1 MSEGLAAFALL
12 AWLAYLASR
21 LLARRN
27 LPELVGFI
35 LVGALLGPEGLELID
50 KTDLVRLEPV
60 TEIALAVLMF
70 VIGERASARALRAAR
85 WSVTAGVAQYLLSFV
100 LVYFAT
106 QWAGA
111 DRSVSLMLAALSGA
125 GAPLT
130 IAHVVASSKLASPYS
145 RGLVSTHAVSDALA
159 TTTFAAVLPVATLLA
174 NEDASVMSAV
184 LDFIQLGVGGA
195 VLGVLGG
202 LFIARLGHQIETS
215 GELLL
220 FVGVHLLLGW
230 AISEQIPISLPL
242 AALVAGATASSVSP
256 QAFTQRLFRTIKS
269 IEQPLYLLFFAL
281 AGASIHLSDVPEVG
295 LIGVAYIVVRVVA
308 KIAGAAIG
316 GPLGGLGFKKSVQLG
331 VDLTPQAGVAV
342 GLAVLASESIQ
353 PQGVDAATVV
363 LGAVVLFE
371 LVGPI
376 LVARNLGAEK
386 KSASSDG
393 DALAAHLTFD
403 EVPAKVLIAAS
414 SSTAIPEWL
423 VTATTRW
430 HAHVTLLMPGT
441 EEDEHVEAVGRLTET
456 AGCEFTYVALTAE
469 SFTGAVVRAQAS
481 ASADLVILFGQRP
494 LGPSSR
500 LALMPSERIAR
511 QLAVPV
517 MTFPVPEVG
526 PPDPEPGPTRRWPFQ
541 SGT

>member
-1 MSEGLAAFALL
+1 MSDGLAAFALL

-21 LLARRN
+21 VLARRN
-27 LPELVGFI
+27 VPELVGFI
-35 LVGALLGPEGLELID
+35 LVGAALGPEGFGLID

-85 WSVTAGVAQYLLSFV
+85 WSVTAGVAQYVLSFV

-111 DRSVSLMLAALSGA
+111 DRSVSLLLAALAGA

-130 IAHVVASSKLASPYS
+130 IAHVVASTRANDPYA
-145 RGLVSTHAVSDALA
+145 RGLVSTHAVSDALTA
-159 TTTFAAVLPVATLLA
+159 TTFAAVLPVATLLA
-174 NEDASVMSAV
+174 DEDASVSSAV
-184 LDFIQLGVGGA
+184 VDFIELGIGGA
-195 VLGVLGG
+195 VFGVLGG
-202 LFIARLGHQIETS
+202 LFIARLGYQIETS

-230 AISEQIPISLPL
+230 AVSEQVEISLPL
-242 AALVAGATASSVSP
+242 AALIAGATASSVSP

-308 KIAGAAIG
+308 KILGAAAG
-316 GPLGGLGFKKSVQLG
+316 GPLAGLSFRKSLQLG

-342 GLAVLASESIQ
+342 GLSVLASESIQ

-371 LVGPI
+371 LIGPI

-386 KSASSDG
+386 KSGDDDAAS
-393 DALAAHLTFD
+393 LASFD
-403 EVPAKVLIAAS
+403 FDDVPAKVLIASAN
-414 SSTAIPEWL
+414 STAVPEWL

-430 HAHVTLLMPGT
+430 HAHVTLLMPG
-441 EEDEHVEAVGRLTET
+441 EEDDEHVAAVERLTET
-456 AGCEFTYVALTAE
+456 AGCEFTFMPLTAE
-469 SFTGAVVRAQAS
+469 SFTGAVVRGQAS
-481 ASADLVILFGQRP
+481 TGADIVVLFGQRP

-511 QLAVPV
+511 QLSVPV
-517 MTFPVPEVG
+517 LTFPIPEVG
-526 PPDPEPGPTRRWPFQ
+526 PPDPDPGPTRRWPFQ
-541 SGT
+541 TGN